1 MADIP
6 HIRIVITN
14 IASSSGA
21 ALLQVYSGR
30 LPYQTLAV
38 QCNLTAA
45 QNAAM
50 QTALAAAATTVT
62 NFDFVAGPAS
72 TTGVYNAT

>member
-1 MADIP
+1 MGDVPA
-6 HIRIVITN
+6 IRIRITN

-21 ALLQVYSGR
+21 ALLQVYSGT
-30 LPYQTLAV
+30 LPYQTLIA

-50 QTALAAAATTVT
+50 STALAAAAATVT
-62 NFDFVAGPAS
+62 DFDFAAASASLPGVA
-72 TTGVYNAT
+72 NAV